1 MFTFRDGTE
10 DGERLKQR
18 IRRIV
23 GSRHAMHIDELRMR
37 LGMGRTA
44 VQAELNAM
52 LACGE
57 IERLRPIA
65 YPREDHDFFRVDG
78 PATVVVGSGDR
89 YISQVANNAYED
101 MRLADAA
108 MECLAG

>member
-89 YISQVANNAYED
+89 YISQVASDGYED

-108 MECLAG
+108 MECFAD

>member
-10 DGERLKQR
+10 DSEWSKRR
-18 IRRIV
+18 IRRIL
-23 GSRHAMHIDELRMR
+23 GSRHAMHIDELSMR
-37 LGMGRTA
+37 LGMDRTS
-44 VQAELNAM
+44 VQSELEAM
-52 LACGE
+52 LARGE

-89 YISQVANNAYED
+89 YISQVANDGHED

-108 MECLAG
+108 MECFAG